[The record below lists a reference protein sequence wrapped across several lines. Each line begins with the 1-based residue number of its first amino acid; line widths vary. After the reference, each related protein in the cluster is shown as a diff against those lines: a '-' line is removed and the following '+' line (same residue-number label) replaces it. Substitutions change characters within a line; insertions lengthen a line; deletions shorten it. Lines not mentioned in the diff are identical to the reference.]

1 MEATG
6 SFGGDLQSAGKP
18 ANLQPNSAMSEGAI
32 TGGATLGLSDPLPL
46 DGKISVRNLNLDPFL
61 LSALH
66 LGKFKGHGTADGDI
80 TFQSQLHPP
89 QPLTPA
95 GNFSPPPPN
104 YPTL

>member
-6 SFGGDLQSAGKP
+6 SFGGDLQSDGKL
-18 ANLQPNSAMSEGAI
+18 AKLQLNSAMSEGAI

-66 LGKFKGHGTADGDI
+66 LGEFKGHGTSAGDI
-80 TFQSQLHPP
+80 TFQGGVHRPET
-89 QPLTPA
+89 LTLD
-95 GNFSPPPPN
+95 GNFS
-104 YPTL
+104 